1 MRTLIIGLQAHHRCA
16 EARGLCQCD
25 GDGHGCAQ
33 RACRLQIGGEDR
45 RQDSRRKQ
53 ASRRQGRSAQ
63 RLIACPSPRKTFERE
78 VVTKRTG
85 EPALPLRPSARCQSS
100 GAAGPGPGASGIG
113 PGPAARGSGSMSDSS
128 PPPSVPSSRLSGLS
142 PLARTGQQVRSA
154 WARGACHWQPGTVRV
169 LAAAR
174 RAGGPRPWTRSPEGR
189 WSPGHNPAVAGRLR
203 THSGGDQSTHTIGT
217 AGTKSGR
224 LPVVK
229 PV

>member
-1 MRTLIIGLQAHHRCA
+1 MSELRGRRPG
-16 EARGLCQCD
+16 ARG
-25 GDGHGCAQ
+25 Q
-33 RACRLQIGGEDR
+33 RDWTRPRRPRLGLDVR
-45 RQDSRRKQ
+45 F
-53 ASRRQGRSAQ
+53 
-63 RLIACPSPRKTFERE
+63 IA
-78 VVTKRTG
+78 
-85 EPALPLRPSARCQSS
+85 PALGAIIQAEWAQSTRS
-100 GAAGPGPGASGIG
+100 HW
-113 PGPAARGSGSMSDSS
+113 
-128 PPPSVPSSRLSGLS
+128 
-142 PLARTGQQVRSA
+142 QVRSA
-154 WARGACHWQPGTVRV
+154 WARGACHWQPGTVSV